1 MKQVLYNIQ
10 RVFHT
15 SDDQIKAIENVMQ
28 VVSLEKNKFFLKEN
42 EICKSIGFI
51 EHGSMRL
58 FYETPEKEVCND
70 FFFENSLVGSM
81 ASFLTQTPSI
91 VNIAAVEKC
100 ELLLFEY
107 SDVITLTQK
116 FPALKILANI
126 ILQEQLIRAEKREAS
141 LLRDTPEERFKNL
154 LEEHPKI
161 FKRIPLRYVAS
172 YLGITPET
180 LSRYRSKFL
189 LSHSSL
195 K

>member
-1 MKQVLYNIQ
+1 MKQVLSNIQ

-15 SDDQIKAIENVMQ
+15 SEEEMKAIENVMQ
-28 VVSLEKNKFFLKEN
+28 VTFLEKNQFLLKEN
-42 EICKSIGFI
+42 ELCNKVGFI

-58 FYETPEKEVCND
+58 FYETPDKEVCND
-70 FFFENSLVGSM
+70 FFFENSLVGSV

-91 VNIAAVEKC
+91 VNIVATEKC

-107 SDVITLTQK
+107 ADVMTLTQK
-116 FPALKILANI
+116 FPALSILANI
-126 ILQEQLIRAEKREAS
+126 ILQEQLLRAEKREAS
-141 LLRDTPEERFKNL
+141 LLRDTPEQRFKNL

-180 LSRYRSKFL
+180 LSRYRAKFL
-189 LSHSSL
+189 L
-195 K
+195 

>member
-1 MKQVLYNIQ
+1 MKQVLFNIQ

-15 SDDQIKAIENVMQ
+15 SEEEMKAIESVMQ
-28 VVSLEKNKFFLKEN
+28 VALLEKNQFFLKER
-42 EICKSIGFI
+42 EVCKSVAFV
-51 EHGSMRL
+51 ERGSLRL

-70 FFFENSLVGSM
+70 FFFENSLVGSV
-81 ASFLTQTPSI
+81 ASLLTQTPSI
-91 VNIAAVEKC
+91 VNIAATEKC

-107 SDVITLTQK
+107 SDVKALAEK
-116 FPALKILANI
+116 FPALKTLAGI

-141 LLRDTPEERFKNL
+141 LLRNTPEERFKNL

-180 LSRYRSKFL
+180 LSRYRAKFL
-189 LSHSSL
+189 F
-195 K
+195 